1 MAGRSSSKTLM
12 NLPLRKKALPVILHF
27 FTFFFFFLWTCETPS
42 WPSIL
47 LFRCDLGEP
56 MASRNPKKFHKS
68 GQCFMAAGRS
78 KTIIYHA
85 LRFRGSEFQG
95 QLGIAPQSWGSQDL
109 WSLALSHV
117 WSVMMD
123 INWGN
128 SARLLGPSKW
138 ASLRVLTAPSLGSQ
152 GPGVAFSLQPSL
164 GSHRISF
171 APLSIGQNCHKPLP
185 RFKGLWGT

>member
-12 NLPLRKKALPVILHF
+12 NLPLRKKALPVIINF
-27 FTFFFFFLWTCETPS
+27 FTFFFFFSCEPVKLLHGQAYYCLDMIWGNQWLQGTLRSSISLVSVS
-42 WPSIL
+42 WQL
-47 LFRCDLGEP
+47 ADLKQSFI
-56 MASRNPKKFHKS
+56 MLSDS
-68 GQCFMAAGRS
+68 MGQNS
-78 KTIIYHA
+78 K
-85 LRFRGSEFQG
+85 
-95 QLGIAPQSWGSQDL
+95 D
-109 WSLALSHV
+109 SLALLHNLEGLKISEVLLSHM
-117 WSVMMD
+117 SGLD

-128 SARLLGPSKW
+128 STRLLGPSKW